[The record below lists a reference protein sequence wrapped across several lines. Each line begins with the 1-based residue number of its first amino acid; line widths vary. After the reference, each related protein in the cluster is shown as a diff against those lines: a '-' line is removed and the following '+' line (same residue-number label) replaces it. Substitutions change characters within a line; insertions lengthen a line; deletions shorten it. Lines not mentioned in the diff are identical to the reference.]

1 MKGAERF
8 LRACRRQEV
17 DRPPVWFM
25 RQAGRSL
32 PEYRA
37 LKERY
42 GFLELAQTPELAA
55 EVTLQPVR
63 RFGMDGAILFSDI
76 LVIAPELGIEIDFTP
91 GPVIANPILTRADV
105 DNIPHSDGAGCAP
118 YVGETLRILRGE
130 LGEDAALIGFAGGPF
145 TTAAYFVEPNS
156 RRSPERLRS
165 WLRSD
170 PESAQLLLE
179 KVTNVTIGYL
189 RSQVAAGAQVIQIFD
204 SWAGQLS
211 PGDYREYAHPYSS
224 RIIDYVEKLNI
235 PVIHFVKGNA
245 GVLDTLNQG
254 AARGVGISWD
264 ISLKQASEQIGPDK
278 CLQGNLDPAA
288 LFGTPESLIRRTKS
302 VLQSMT
308 ELPHPFI
315 FNLGH
320 GILPDT
326 PIENVQVLLDTVRN
340 YG

>member
-1 MKGAERF
+1 MYHQPRTYFRLVEKLAEAVITCLKVQIDNGAE
-8 LRACRRQEV
+8 
-17 DRPPVWFM
+17 
-25 RQAGRSL
+25 
-32 PEYRA
+32 
-37 LKERY
+37 
-42 GFLELAQTPELAA
+42 
-55 EVTLQPVR
+55 
-63 RFGMDGAILFSDI
+63 
-76 LVIAPELGIEIDFTP
+76 
-91 GPVIANPILTRADV
+91 
-105 DNIPHSDGAGCAP
+105 
-118 YVGETLRILRGE
+118 
-130 LGEDAALIGFAGGPF
+130 
-145 TTAAYFVEPNS
+145 
-156 RRSPERLRS
+156 
-165 WLRSD
+165 
-170 PESAQLLLE
+170 
-179 KVTNVTIGYL
+179 
-189 RSQVAAGAQVIQIFD
+189 VIQIFD